1 MIILLDCW
9 TSQQINNSNGGHSMI
24 YEVVDVKKIIILCSV
39 VFLILIGIT
48 ILICCLL
55 NRNKKSKIKFVNK
68 KFTEDKDDERN

>member
-9 TSQQINNSNGGHSMI
+9 TSQQINNSNGGHSMN

-68 KFTEDKDDERN
+68 KFTEDKDNERN